1 MEAVEGD
8 ELERDYI
15 PLILQTMA
23 ARDTAQRKLA
33 LLTGI
38 NKSRLGLLLHSDPS
52 KRSIMTQPE
61 LEKILRALGTN
72 ILQAYICIETF
83 KGFEPPEKDR
93 YATVIAMLCEMFV
106 GLPRKIIEALD
117 EINGIDGSE
126 VKRDWGAPLQKAVV
140 KRVAEEVVKI
150 RERRARITDG
160 DEFQI

>member
-38 NKSRLGLLLHSDPS
+38 NKSRLGLLLHSDPN

-72 ILQAYICIETF
+72 ICS
-83 KGFEPPEKDR
+83 P
-93 YATVIAMLCEMFV
+93 
-106 GLPRKIIEALD
+106 
-117 EINGIDGSE
+117 S
-126 VKRDWGAPLQKAVV
+126 APMA
-140 KRVAEEVVKI
+140 
-150 RERRARITDG
+150 
-160 DEFQI
+160 QI

>member
-1 MEAVEGD
+1 MEAVERD
-8 ELERDYI
+8 EPQRDYV

-23 ARDTAQRKLA
+23 VRDTAQRRLA
-33 LLTGI
+33 HMTGI
-38 NKSRLGLLLHSDPS
+38 SKSRLGLLLHSDPD
-52 KRSIMTQPE
+52 KRSVMTLPE
-61 LEKILRALGTN
+61 LEKILHALGTN

-83 KGFEPPEKDR
+83 KGLKLPDRER
-93 YATVIAMLCEMFV
+93 YATVISMLCEMFA

-160 DEFQI
+160 DDFQI